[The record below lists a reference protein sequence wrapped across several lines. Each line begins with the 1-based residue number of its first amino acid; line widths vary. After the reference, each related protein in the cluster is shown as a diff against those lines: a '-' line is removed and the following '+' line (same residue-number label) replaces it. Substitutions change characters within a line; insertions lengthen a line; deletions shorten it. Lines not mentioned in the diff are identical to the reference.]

1 MKRISSRIAII
12 LAGALISAL
21 PAFAAEGMD
30 SNMKGMDQQNQKDE
44 CLLMSKNC
52 IRTDP
57 MQSDSIQQRI
67 SRISHEISKGTA
79 VYTSEELMRL
89 NNQLRD
95 ANSQLEMLEI
105 SGGS

>member
-21 PAFAAEGMD
+21 PALAAEMGNNMQGMD
-30 SNMKGMDQQNQKDE
+30 RQNQRDE
-44 CLLMSKNC
+44 CLLMAKNC
-52 IRTDP
+52 VRTDP

-67 SRISHEISKGTA
+67 SRINHEISKGTA
-79 VYTSEELMRL
+79 IYTSEELMHL